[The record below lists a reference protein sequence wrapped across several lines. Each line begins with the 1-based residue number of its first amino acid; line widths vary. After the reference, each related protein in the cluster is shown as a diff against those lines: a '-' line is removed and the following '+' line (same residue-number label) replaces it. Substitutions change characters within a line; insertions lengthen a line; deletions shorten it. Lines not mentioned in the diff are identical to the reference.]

1 MGDVNILDALMESVN
16 SDSQIFTEMVDRV
29 VKEYSNDLDGLME
42 DLRIAVTQSDAIAT
56 ESVERYYAELSNMV
70 YFMVDRL
77 EKLNVFSDLSKAK
90 MKEAYNRVYLQV
102 SAEKDEKGKS
112 IRTVNENTALAEDG
126 SKYES
131 VMNTVYDHAYKSLKN
146 KVDMAMEMISTLK
159 NILKRRSQE
168 DYLSFSMN
176 NLKANMVG
184 DDD

>member
-1 MGDVNILDALMESVN
+1 MDSLDE
-16 SDSQIFTEMVDRV
+16 DSRVFNEMVDKV
-29 VKEYSNDLDGLME
+29 VREYSSDLDGLME
-42 DLRIAVTQSDAIAT
+42 DLKDAVTQSEAIAT

-90 MKEAYNRVYLQV
+90 MKEAYNKIYLQV
-102 SAEKDEKGKS
+102 SSEKDEKGKS

-131 VMNTVYDHAYKSLKN
+131 IMNTVYDHAYKLLKN

-176 NLKANMVG
+176 NLRANAMG